1 MKAKQ
6 WSHTRRPKRVQHD
19 DPIDWLID
27 ESVSAATSGK
37 IVKAMRLVR
46 FAEQLTIM
54 RKKRRASVEAS
65 ILLSQLK
72 QARQPAPTASPPPAP
87 TPPPS
92 PPAPPPAPYYPP
104 PRPDPLAFTPEEEAR
119 FAAIRALQEARSSN
133 DSA

>member
-54 RKKRRASVEAS
+54 RKKRRASVDAS
-65 ILLSQLK
+65 ILLSQLT
-72 QARQPAPTASPPPAP
+72 QARQATSAASPPPAP
-87 TPPPS
+87 KPPPAQ
-92 PPAPPPAPYYPP
+92 PAPHAPYYPP

-119 FAAIRALQEARSSN
+119 FAAIRALQATRSRNGSP
-133 DSA
+133 